1 MEYCTVVKERE
12 GGERL
17 LCANGRDGQVEE
29 KRSQVLKNEYVHFLG
44 IQARTAAAV

>member
-29 KRSQVLKNEYVHFLG
+29 KRSQVLKSLDEKNHV
-44 IQARTAAAV
+44 RDSK